1 MNTVSGALV
10 TAGSTDVTQLLVTD
24 KPRQAETLTFLI
36 KIVSGTVKFG
46 IGDVTASAHGW
57 TSTDGNIIFE
67 CKYNELYFDAANGAD
82 TFVVI

>member
-24 KPRQAETLTFLI
+24 KPRQSEILTFYI

-46 IGDVTASAHGW
+46 IGTVSGSAHGW
-57 TSTDGNIIFE
+57 TSTDGNIVFE
-67 CKYNELYFDAANGAD
+67 CKHDELYFDAASAVD